1 MNLGIA
7 YWPGYRDLN
16 WCWGYRS
23 LSGIGPIVQHGYLVL
38 ATTTRHWG
46 QYGAPL
52 KEVERVTSVMLEC
65 SYSKGGA
72 YDWRFSLSGA
82 MDFDSAM
89 NSGTQA
95 PLLGNNK
102 GVMLTVSKTWKM
114 L

>member
-1 MNLGIA
+1 
-7 YWPGYRDLN
+7 
-16 WCWGYRS
+16 
-23 LSGIGPIVQHGYLVL
+23 
-38 ATTTRHWG
+38 
-46 QYGAPL
+46 
-52 KEVERVTSVMLEC
+52 MLEC

-102 GVMLTVSKTWKM
+102 GVMFTVSKTWKM